1 MSGQEYHVIVDA
13 DDDRDD
19 SKAGEVA
26 RILCEAYPGHPWH
39 VRIAKGVIIIK
50 HQLASERFGMC
61 RHYDRITFDAK
72 VFKHDIVGAAGE
84 FLERA
89 GLTRGRAKEGDV
101 IKRVEGIPEKHLTR
115 GPRVLH

>member
-1 MSGQEYHVIVDA
+1 MSTGYHVIVEA

-19 SKAGEVA
+19 SKAAEVA

-39 VRIAKGVIIIK
+39 IRIGRGVIIIK
-50 HQLASERFGMC
+50 HMKASSRFGMC
-61 RHYDRITFDAK
+61 QHYDRITFDAK
-72 VFKHDIVGAAGE
+72 VFKHDLVMAAGE

-89 GLTRGRAKEGDV
+89 GLTRGRVIEGDV
-101 IKRVEGIPEKHLTR
+101 IKKIDGVPEKHLLP